1 MLSSVLYAGVKVAR
15 IAERIAQN
23 LHNLYVK
30 KIRQSANAGLYVNVI
45 HFFFFYTFLQSF
57 CVV

>member
-30 KIRQSANAGLYVNVI
+30 KNYIIR
-45 HFFFFYTFLQSF
+45 
-57 CVV
+57 

>member
-1 MLSSVLYAGVKVAR
+1 MLSSVLYVGVKVAR

-30 KIRQSANAGLYVNVI
+30 KLHNPLTRVYM
-45 HFFFFYTFLQSF
+45 
-57 CVV
+57 